1 MKEMSGKPS
10 WDEFRAR
17 HCKDVPEWLGLADYF
32 EAAGLQIL
40 DFSSHRIA
48 SQFCAFLKIT
58 NGRDSYMIEEAE
70 DGLILMRIERPGKE
84 MTRIS
89 LPAPRPGQS
98 AAEVIVEVI
107 WCDSLR

>member
-1 MKEMSGKPS
+1 MSGKLS
-10 WDEFRAR
+10 WDEFRTR
-17 HCKDVPEWLGLADYF
+17 YCKDVPEWLDLADYF
-32 EAAGLQIL
+32 EAAGLEL
-40 DFSSHRIA
+40 LNFSSHRIA
-48 SQFCAFLKIT
+48 SQLCASLTIT